1 MSLEDIISVEYE
13 LIRFNKRIQDAK
25 KRLTD
30 DNWVGYSGCKETG
43 ALKRGA
49 MDLKNELTKLT
60 R

>member
-13 LIRFNKRIQDAK
+13 LERFKKRIQDAK
-25 KRLTD
+25 KRFED
-30 DNWVGYSGCKETG
+30 DSRAEYGCKESG

>member
-1 MSLEDIISVEYE
+1 MNLEQIKEVELE
-13 LIRFNKRIQDAK
+13 LKRFQ
-25 KRLTD
+25 KRLKEAKQRFIED
-30 DNWVGYSGCKETG
+30 SRAEYGCKESG

>member
-13 LIRFNKRIQDAK
+13 LIRFQTRIQEAK
-25 KRLTD
+25 KRFEKDKWAYT
-30 DNWVGYSGCKETG
+30 GCKESG

>member
-1 MSLEDIISVEYE
+1 MTLEHIISVEYE
-13 LIRFNKRIQDAK
+13 LIRFQKRIQDAK
-25 KRLTD
+25 IRFTEDK
-30 DNWVGYSGCKETG
+30 WAYAGCKESG

>member
-1 MSLEDIISVEYE
+1 MTLEHINEVELE
-13 LIRFNKRIQDAK
+13 LKRFE
-25 KRLTD
+25 KRLKVAKERFTE
-30 DNWVGYSGCKETG
+30 DNYAKYGCKESG